1 MSQDEERTEVLE
13 TYDPIKVIDCATMI
27 DPKNHAK
34 RRIALFQF
42 ENEPIT
48 AFYQSTGSSSSSRI
62 SNLLAGTYFP
72 FYGET
77 KKLLKAMDVYRQTI
91 NQSWKK
97 KINEMIDI
105 CKFSKSVLNYFN
117 NYFEL
122 QISASI
128 DSQYWQQPQLKK
140 CRSFILHNNYDP
152 IVDDFSP
159 TPSYCERTLQQ
170 ALRDIDDTVEYCQ
183 LGYSLL
189 PHEIFSYFTA
199 KRKGSL
205 LQYNGN
211 CTHSYVLTRKGMKR
225 ILENYEPYKE
235 TTHLDYFY
243 KDLFKEYGWCSCPM
257 LFDQNFCLGTDNAV
271 EEEGDYFQW
280 LRKFSCLAHRGSIMY
295 LLTLLRYFIVE
306 LLLFFIYVIII
317 KTL

>member
-1 MSQDEERTEVLE
+1 MEIICVNLKSREDKYKESKRLFEQ
-13 TYDPIKVIDCATMI
+13 YNIPATFFFAE
-27 DPKNHAK
+27 KKENG
-34 RRIALFQF
+34 RIGCF
-42 ENEPIT
+42 ESHIEIIRSH
-48 AFYQSTGSSSSSRI
+48 YQKGS
-62 SNLLAGTYFP
+62 
-72 FYGET
+72 
-77 KKLLKAMDVYRQTI
+77 
-91 NQSWKK
+91 
-97 KINEMIDI
+97 EMI
-105 CKFSKSVLNYFN
+105 
-117 NYFEL
+117 
-122 QISASI
+122 
-128 DSQYWQQPQLKK
+128 W
-140 CRSFILHNNYDP
+140 ILE
-152 IVDDFSP
+152 DDFSP